1 MLSKEEIKRYAR
13 HIQLSEI
20 GTKGQEKL
28 KQARVLVIGA
38 GGLGCPVL
46 QYLTAAGIGTIGI
59 VEFDKVD
66 VSNLQRQ
73 LLYTVDDIGKPKI
86 ECAIKRLTS
95 QNPFVNF
102 IAHRVHLSNNNALDI
117 ITDYDVII
125 DGTDNFATRYMIND
139 ACVLLN
145 KILVYGSIN
154 KFEGHV
160 SVFNYPEKNGQR
172 GPTYRCL
179 FPEPPSPESSPNC
192 SEVGVLGVLPG
203 VIGAMQANE
212 AIKIITET
220 GIVLSGQLMMMN
232 LLNMQQYTVAFIRN
246 DVLSAPITIDKFKTT
261 DYNYF
266 CNGLSEHQNEITV
279 DELQVLL
286 KTNRERVQL
295 VDVREINEHPFIE
308 ALKEL
313 QIPLNTILEHA
324 DKINLNKKVV
334 LYCKTG
340 ARSYKAL
347 ELLKKEK
354 GFTNLYNLQ
363 GGVEEW
369 LNVIEE

>member
-1 MLSKEEIKRYAR
+1 MLTKEEIKRYAR

-20 GTKGQEKL
+20 GIVGQQKL

-46 QYLTAAGIGTIGI
+46 QYLTAAGVGTIGI

-66 VSNLQRQ
+66 ISNLQRQ
-73 LLYTVDDIGKPKI
+73 ILYTVDDIGKPKI
-86 ECAIKRLTS
+86 ECAIKRLS
-95 QNPFVNF
+95 AQNPFVNF
-102 IAHRVHLSNNNALDI
+102 IAHPVHLSNNNALDI
-117 ITDYDVII
+117 IVNYDVVI
-125 DGTDNFATRYMIND
+125 DGTDNFATRYMVND

-145 KILVYGSIN
+145 KTLVYGSIN

-160 SVFNYPEKNGQR
+160 SVFNFPETTGQR

-212 AIKIITET
+212 ALKIITGT
-220 GIVLSGQLMMMN
+220 GTVLSGQLLMMN
-232 LLNMQQYTVAFIRN
+232 LLNIQQYIVSFIRN
-246 DVLSAPITIDKFKTT
+246 DAPIADITIDKFKTT
-261 DYNYF
+261 DYDYF
-266 CNGLSEHQNEITV
+266 CNSASEYQNEITAE
-279 DELQVLL
+279 ELNQLL
-286 KTNRERVQL
+286 KNNRESVQL
-295 VDVREINEHPFIE
+295 IDVREINEYPFLE
-308 ALKEL
+308 QLKEL

-324 DKINLNKKVV
+324 DKINLTKKVV

-340 ARSYKAL
+340 ARSHMAL

-354 GFTNLYNLQ
+354 GFANLYNLQ

-369 LNVIEE
+369 LNHYEL